1 MIMRKILIIEDDR
14 TFAETLKTAIEAE
27 GFQVDLSHDGEEG
40 LRLTGRRAY
49 DLLVLDV
56 ALPGRG
62 GFDVCRELRAKEN
75 WTPLIMISGQKKE
88 EIDKVLGLELGAD
101 DYLQKPFGA
110 RELLARIHA
119 VLRRGTGA
127 PGELEECAF
136 GDVRLDF
143 RTQTATK
150 GGRTIHLTAREFA
163 LLRLLAAHEDEVV
176 GRDRILNEVWGYE
189 RFPTTRTVDTFI
201 HNLRRKIEDDPAR
214 PTHLL
219 TVPWSG
225 YKFKK

>member
-1 MIMRKILIIEDDR
+1 MKKILIVEDDR
-14 TFAETLKTAIEAE
+14 TFAETLKAALEAD
-27 GFQVDLSHDGEEG
+27 GLLVDLAHDGEEG
-40 LRLTGRRAY
+40 LRMTGQRAY
-49 DLLVLDV
+49 DLIVLDV

-62 GFDVCRELRAKEN
+62 GFDVCRELRAKAN
-75 WTPLIMISGQKKE
+75 WTPLVMISGQKKE

-119 VLRRGTGA
+119 VLRRGGSA

-143 RTQTATK
+143 KTQTATK
-150 GGRTIHLTAREFA
+150 AGRSVHLTAREFA
-163 LLRLLAAHEDEVV
+163 LLRLLASHEDEVV

-189 RFPTTRTVDTFI
+189 KFPTTRTVDTFV
-201 HNLRRKIEDDPAR
+201 HNLRRKIENDPAR
-214 PTHLL
+214 PDHLL
-219 TVPWSG
+219 TVPWAG
-225 YKFKK
+225 YKFRK

>member
-1 MIMRKILIIEDDR
+1 MKKILIIEDDR
-14 TFAETLKTAIEAE
+14 TFAETLKIALEPDGLQI
-27 GFQVDLSHDGEEG
+27 DLAFDGDEG
-40 LRLTGRRAY
+40 LRLTGRRSY
-49 DLLVLDV
+49 DLIVLDV

-62 GFDVCRELRAKEN
+62 GFDLCRELRAKGN
-75 WTPLIMISGQKKE
+75 WTPLVMISGQKKE

-110 RELLARIHA
+110 RELLARIRA
-119 VLRRGTGA
+119 VLRRGTKS

-143 RTQTATK
+143 KTQTATK
-150 GGRTIHLTAREFA
+150 AGRPVHLTAKEFA

-176 GRDRILNEVWGYE
+176 GRDRILNKIWGYE
-189 RFPTTRTVDTFI
+189 KFPTTRTVDTFI
-201 HNLRRKIEDDPAR
+201 HNLRQKIEDDPAR
-214 PTHLL
+214 PDHLL